1 MWFILGPR
9 VDWDKP
15 FGFTRII
22 RRWAP
27 SLPRERVSKP
37 QSHISSDTIT
47 PSRTGRRFKAFLGRQ
62 IGGHSDHHTLMTWGP
77 ERLVE
82 SAYRVKLDVFE
93 GPMDLLYHLV
103 QQEEI
108 DIWDIPIAHI
118 TQQYL
123 AYLDALR
130 ELDIE
135 VAGEFLVMAARLVY
149 IKGRML
155 LPDERD
161 PDAEDEEGDPRLDL
175 AAALLEYAL
184 FKEAA
189 GRLGER
195 GEGRWAI
202 LPRPEVYAPQNV
214 KPAYDDPTGGMGV
227 NELAQAFRKALASM
241 RPPRPIP
248 RPYNKVSVAQKVA
261 SLRQLFTRQRRV
273 RFEALIKEQESRP
286 EVVATF
292 LALLELVRRG
302 YLVAMQESVFGPIEI
317 ERRAADAA
325 SKS

>member
-1 MWFILGPR
+1 MTTW
-9 VDWDKP
+9 
-15 FGFTRII
+15 
-22 RRWAP
+22 
-27 SLPRERVSKP
+27 
-37 QSHISSDTIT
+37 
-47 PSRTGRRFKAFLGRQ
+47 RTE
-62 IGGHSDHHTLMTWGP
+62 H
-77 ERLVE
+77 LVE

-93 GPMDLLYHLV
+93 GPLDLLYHLV

-149 IKGRML
+149 IKARML
-155 LPDERD
+155 LPEERSE
-161 PDAEDEEGDPRLDL
+161 DAEEDGDDPRLDL

-189 GRLGER
+189 GELGER
-195 GEGRWAI
+195 GEGRWAY
-202 LPRPEVYAPQNV
+202 LPRPEVFAPKNV
-214 KPAYDDPTGGMGV
+214 KPTYDDPTGGIGV
-227 NELAQAFRKALASM
+227 EELAKALARALASM

-248 RPYNKVSVAQKVA
+248 RPYNKVSVAHKVT
-261 SLRQLFTRQRRV
+261 SLRQLFARRRRV
-273 RFEALIKEQESRP
+273 RFEELIQEQRSRP

-302 YLVAMQESVFGPIEI
+302 YLMARQESVFGPIEI
-317 ERRAADAA
+317 ERRAQAVESLGDGEDTAVEE
-325 SKS
+325 SGSGV